1 MQATRDQLEILLD
14 AAERLLN
21 AREVQ
26 MLTTE
31 EWDALEHAV
40 AACNEPPANE
50 RTETFAVDATRALVR
65 SMHG

>member
-1 MQATRDQLEILLD
+1 MQATRAQLEVLLD

-31 EWDALEHAV
+31 EWD
-40 AACNEPPANE
+40 
-50 RTETFAVDATRALVR
+50 
-65 SMHG
+65 G